1 MRLDP
6 TSPNTAADLVNQLDE
21 EELAA
26 IIFYFGEEKL
36 SRRIARAIVEE
47 RESKGGT
54 PILTTAHLARVVTSA
69 IPFKGIKR
77 VECES

>member
-6 TSPNTAADLVNQLDE
+6 TLPNTAADLVNQLSE

-36 SRRIARAIVEE
+36 SRRIAKAIIEE
-47 RESKGGT
+47 RESHGGT
-54 PILTTAHLARVVTSA
+54 PILTTSHLSRIVTSA
-69 IPFKGIKR
+69 IPLKGFII
-77 VECES
+77 SYFLI